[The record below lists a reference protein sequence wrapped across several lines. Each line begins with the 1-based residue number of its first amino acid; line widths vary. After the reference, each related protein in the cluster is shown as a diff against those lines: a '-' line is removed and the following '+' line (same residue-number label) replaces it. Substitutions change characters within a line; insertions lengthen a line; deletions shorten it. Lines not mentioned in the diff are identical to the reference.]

1 MIFELFEGGISAL
14 KYKHFLD
21 ENVWLSFSF
30 PTVRTED
37 ACAGG
42 PCLNA
47 NDHIMCLFRF
57 SSVCPCSDI
66 RPHKYL
72 DWTQLFAVH
81 H

>member
-42 PCLNA
+42 PYLNA
-47 NDHIMCLFRF
+47 NDHVF
-57 SSVCPCSDI
+57 V
-66 RPHKYL
+66 
-72 DWTQLFAVH
+72 
-81 H
+81 

>member
-14 KYKHFLD
+14 KYKLFLD

-42 PCLNA
+42 PYLNA
-47 NDHIMCLFRF
+47 NDHVF
-57 SSVCPCSDI
+57 V
-66 RPHKYL
+66 
-72 DWTQLFAVH
+72 
-81 H
+81 